1 MKIKR
6 LRIQNF
12 QSIKDITFKFDERGV
27 FYFNGDNNIGKS
39 SVLKAIRALFFN
51 VSNLNY
57 KDYIRDDETFFSVT
71 MEDYEGN
78 FVILS
83 RGASDFYK
91 WKINGESGVLN
102 KTSGQVPKELRDYFN
117 LYQDEKTKECA
128 NIRPPRA
135 VLMGV
140 DTSEGDNN
148 LFLQKALNSSG
159 FTKAYKQADTDR
171 RAKQKDIKLIENYVS
186 KTEMDIENVNID
198 EVEDA
203 LSKVQRFESVLLT
216 EKEMYMKLIETKN
229 IYNNL
234 NQYEEEL
241 DRLSKVS
248 TKDMLG
254 LNKDVSEYNLM
265 VELNTSMKEKKE
277 LEVRLKEL
285 GVRGVKTNLIE
296 ANKLKDE
303 VILLKGLKQ
312 SQERS
317 KYYNKQLED
326 MSIDS
331 CDELMKESAELLD
344 EIVSL
349 RRLRKSIRELSLYTE
364 SLKDKEDDLKVIF
377 SEIKGVKEEL
387 GVCPLCGSEL
397 NGDGHKH

>member
-12 QSIKDITFKFDERGV
+12 QSIKDITFKFDESGV

-71 MEDYEGN
+71 MEDYNGN

-91 WKINGESGVLN
+91 WRINGESGVLN
-102 KTSGQVPKELRDYFN
+102 KTSGQVPRELQEYFN
-117 LYQDEKTKECA
+117 LYQDDKTKECA

-135 VLMGV
+135 VLIGV

-171 RAKQKDIKLIENYVS
+171 RAKQKDIKLIENYIA
-186 KTEMDIENVNID
+186 KTENDIENVNID

-203 LSKVQRFESVLLT
+203 LSKVQRFESVLIT
-216 EKEMYMKLIETKN
+216 EKEMYLKLLETKDS
-229 IYNNL
+229 YNVL
-234 NQYEEEL
+234 NQYKSEL
-241 DRLSKVS
+241 DKLSKVS
-248 TKDMLG
+248 NKDMSN
-254 LNKDVSEYNLM
+254 LNKDVEEFNLM
-265 VELNTSMKEKKE
+265 SQLSVSIKEKNRLDSE
-277 LEVRLKEL
+277 LKDLDVK
-285 GVRGVKTNLIE
+285 GVKNKLTE
-296 ANKLKDE
+296 ANKLSDE
-303 VILLKGLKQ
+303 CELLYGLRDSKKRFNNLN
-312 SQERS
+312 SQ
-317 KYYNKQLED
+317 LD
-326 MSIDS
+326 DIDIDS
-331 CDELMKESAELLD
+331 CDGFMKESKELLD
-344 EIVSL
+344 EIVHL
-349 RRLRKSIRELSLYTE
+349 RRLRKYIRELNKYQLN
-364 SLKDKEDDLKVIF
+364 LKEEELELNKVSNEIKKIKED
-377 SEIKGVKEEL
+377 L
-387 GVCPLCGSEL
+387 GVCPLCGSDL
-397 NGDGHKH
+397 NNEGHSH